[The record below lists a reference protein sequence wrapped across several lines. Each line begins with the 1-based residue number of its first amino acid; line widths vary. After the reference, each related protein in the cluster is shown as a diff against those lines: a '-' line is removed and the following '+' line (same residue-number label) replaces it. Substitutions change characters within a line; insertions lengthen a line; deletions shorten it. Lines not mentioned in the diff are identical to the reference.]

1 MSAMGLLL
9 LGLALVLMMT
19 TGWATYAVLLAVSTL
34 GALAGL
40 ALGAF
45 DIAVLRSLPERIVG
59 LLEHDLLQALVLYA
73 VVGALLNHLALVG
86 GLYSGLRKAIARLA
100 GRRAA
105 SEMAGL
111 AVGML
116 MAPMN
121 GSVGASLVTLSRTAG
136 QAWAEEGMPPAR
148 RTALVAVASTLGIIV
163 PPSLVLLLLGDAMLR
178 AHTEGLSLAAQL
190 GLATARAGTRIIN
203 TQDVLQAALAPGAL
217 LLVLWLAV
225 TWWLARAT
233 AASADARPAPTEPLT
248 RRERW
253 TLVLVPT
260 LIVALLALVTTGR
273 VRAVEAAATA
283 GVLLLAWGIVSRQL
297 TRQRLGQV
305 LDDALALTG
314 ALFALL
320 VAAVTFSLVLRA
332 FGTDLL
338 VADWMRALQ
347 GQPLLAMAVVLA
359 VLLGSAFVLDAFEL
373 IFLIVPIVMPPLL
386 ALVDDAAWVAALTL
400 LVLQAG
406 FLLPPLGYA
415 LVMARA
421 QVVPRP
427 SMAAMVQALAPYLL
441 SLLAVLAL
449 VLAVPA
455 TTQWLR
461 TTPAT
466 LPETSIQG
474 DDLDALMRE
483 MSQHPTDT
491 PDALEMPGAPSV
503 PNTPTSAADQL
514 QNQ

>member
-1 MSAMGLLL
+1 MSALGLLL
-9 LGLALVLMMT
+9 LGLALVLMTT

-45 DIAVLRSLPERIVG
+45 DGAVLRSLPERVVG

-73 VVGALLNHLALVG
+73 VVGALLNHLALVN
-86 GLYSGLRKAIARLA
+86 GLYGGLRKVIARLI
-100 GRRAA
+100 GSRAA
-105 SEMAGL
+105 SDMAGL
-111 AVGML
+111 GVGML

-121 GSVGASLVTLSRTAG
+121 GSVGASLITLSRTAG
-136 QAWAEEGMPPAR
+136 QAWADEGMPAAR

-178 AHTEGLSLAAQL
+178 AHTEGLTLATQL
-190 GLATARAGTRIIN
+190 GLPTATAGTRIIN

-217 LLVLWLAV
+217 LLVLWMAI
-225 TWWLARAT
+225 TWWLAPQRSSPPPSKTVT
-233 AASADARPAPTEPLT
+233 ALT
-248 RRERW
+248 LSLRERW
-253 TLVLVPT
+253 TLLLVPA

-283 GVLLLAWGIVSRQL
+283 GVLLLVWGAVSGQL
-297 TRQRLGQV
+297 TRRRLMQV

-332 FGTDLL
+332 LGTDLL
-338 VADWMRALQ
+338 VAEWMRALQ
-347 GQPLLAMAVVLA
+347 GQPLLAMGLVLA

-373 IFLIVPIVMPPLL
+373 IFLIIPIVMPPLL
-386 ALVDDAAWVAALTL
+386 ALVGDAAWVAALAL

-415 LVMARA
+415 LVLARA
-421 QVVPRP
+421 QVAPRP
-427 SMAAMVQALAPYLL
+427 TMAAVAGALAPYVL
-441 SLLAVLAL
+441 SLLAVIAL
-449 VLAVPA
+449 VMAFPA

-466 LPETSIQG
+466 LPEMSIQG

-483 MSQHPTDT
+483 MSQPQPDATDT
-491 PDALEMPGAPSV
+491 PDLPAPA
-503 PNTPTSAADQL
+503 TR
-514 QNQ
+514 

>member
-1 MSAMGLLL
+1 MSAVGLLL
-9 LGLALVLMMT
+9 LALALLLMMT
-19 TGWATYAVLLAVSTL
+19 TGWATYAVLLAVSTV
-34 GALAGL
+34 GALLGL

-45 DIAVLRSLPERIVG
+45 EAAVLRTLPERVVG

-73 VVGALLNHLALVG
+73 VVGALLNHLALVNGLYG
-86 GLYSGLRKAIARLA
+86 GLSKVLARIA

-111 AVGML
+111 GVGML

-136 QAWAEEGMPPAR
+136 RAWAEEGLPPAR
-148 RTALVAVASTLGIIV
+148 RATLVAVASTLGVIV

-178 AHTEGLSLAAQL
+178 AHTEGLTLARQL
-190 GLATARAGTRIIN
+190 GLPAAQAGTRIIN

-217 LLVLWLAV
+217 LLLAWLAI
-225 TWWLARAT
+225 TWWGAQREGRAAPPSTAPARTLALSRT
-233 AASADARPAPTEPLT
+233 
-248 RRERW
+248 ERW
-253 TLVLVPT
+253 TLGTVPT
-260 LIVALLALVTTGR
+260 FIIALLALVTTGR
-273 VRAVEAAATA
+273 LRAVEAAATA
-283 GVLLLAWGIVSRQL
+283 GVALLAWGLASRQL
-297 TRQRLGQV
+297 TRAVLARV

-320 VAAVTFSLVLRA
+320 VAAVTFSLLLRA
-332 FGTDLL
+332 FGTDAL

-347 GQPLLAMAVVLA
+347 GQPALAMLVVML

-373 IFLIVPIVMPPLL
+373 IFLVVPIVMPPLL
-386 ALVDDAAWVAALTL
+386 ALVGDAAWVAALAL

-415 LVMARA
+415 VVLARGQEHPRPSLSAMVHALGPYLLALVAMVGLVMAF
-421 QVVPRP
+421 
-427 SMAAMVQALAPYLL
+427 
-441 SLLAVLAL
+441 
-449 VLAVPA
+449 PA
-455 TTQWLR
+455 TTHWLR

-466 LPETSIQG
+466 VPETTIDG

-483 MSQHPTDT
+483 MSPPAAEEPAPADAT
-491 PDALEMPGAPSV
+491 PP
-503 PNTPTSAADQL
+503 
-514 QNQ
+514 